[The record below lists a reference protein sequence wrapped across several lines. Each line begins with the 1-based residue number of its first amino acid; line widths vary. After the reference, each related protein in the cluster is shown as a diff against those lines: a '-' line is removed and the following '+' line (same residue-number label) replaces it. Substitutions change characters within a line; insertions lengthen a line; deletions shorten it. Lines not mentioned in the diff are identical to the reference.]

1 MYFDLKYGFLF
12 SFSFSFVKIFSKNEK
27 HIKVYNNSIL
37 FTVMSGG
44 IFYNNIYLELCDYF
58 HSNSLTLS
66 LISSKAF
73 GFTSK
78 VKPLLSLIT
87 TVTWQP
93 PIPVTLSSM
102 SWNSISSTPEITK
115 SSSFSVCGME
125 RRGVAPT
132 GDWKAWSRTP
142 ANSTVTLTT
151 FSSRWWGNW
160 RTNPPW
166 LGGTSSM
173 RWRGSSTLTYTA
185 ENPVLTPPFWLPL
198 ELDGRDTS
206 IQPKIF

>member
-27 HIKVYNNSIL
+27 HIKYITIL
-37 FTVMSGG
+37 F
-44 IFYNNIYLELCDYF
+44 YLLSWAAVSSLVTFIWSCVTTINRNS
-58 HSNSLTLS
+58 HSNPLTLL

-142 ANSTVTLTT
+142 ANSTVT
-151 FSSRWWGNW
+151 
-160 RTNPPW
+160 
-166 LGGTSSM
+166 
-173 RWRGSSTLTYTA
+173 
-185 ENPVLTPPFWLPL
+185 
-198 ELDGRDTS
+198 
-206 IQPKIF
+206 